1 MYEPVSVLMLELVGL
16 VEACRTGQMERG
28 ERVVRDGTGRRRREM
43 LAADT
48 ELTRLEYESNAAM
61 GGCRG

>member
-1 MYEPVSVLMLELVGL
+1 MYEPVLVLMLELVGL
-16 VEACRTGQMERG
+16 VRLVGLARWSG
-28 ERVVRDGTGRRRREM
+28 ERELCEMGPGGGEEM